1 MTHRETI
8 EYICPHVPPFVVD
21 STVER
26 EVYPSYVGR
35 SPGASPK
42 VKTEPCMSM
51 GSGNRRKA
59 KAT

>member
-1 MTHRETI
+1 MTNWETI
-8 EYICPHVPPFVVD
+8 EYICPHVLPFVVD

-59 KAT
+59 KGT